1 MTATPLSRVMG
12 ILGQRLVQALV
23 VALLVAG
30 LCFLMVQS
38 LPGDI
43 AFRIAAGRYGY
54 DYVTAEAANAV
65 RSELGLA
72 GSALARFGDW
82 LWALLQGNLGSSLVT
97 GAPVATDVG
106 HHLGATLTLASA
118 SVVLALAV
126 AFAKLALLKS
136 MNVLLADWLS
146 ISLFAALTVLKKAGS
161 MIFWVLLIRAILS
174 WVSQGRNP
182 IEYVMHQLTE
192 PFLAPIRRVL
202 PALGGLDLSVL
213 VAFIGLQ
220 AINYLLG
227 DLFGQLW
234 WMI

>member
-1 MTATPLSRVMG
+1 MNTAYFLINTIFDLYLMVVLLRVWLQWARADFYNPMSQMVVK
-12 ILGQRLVQALV
+12 LTNPLV
-23 VALLVAG
+23 VPLRRVIPGFGG
-30 LCFLMVQS
+30 LDM
-38 LPGDI
+38 
-43 AFRIAAGRYGY
+43 
-54 DYVTAEAANAV
+54 
-65 RSELGLA
+65 
-72 GSALARFGDW
+72 
-82 LWALLQGNLGSSLVT
+82 
-97 GAPVATDVG
+97 
-106 HHLGATLTLASA
+106 AS
-118 SVVLALAV
+118 
-126 AFAKLALLKS
+126 
-136 MNVLLADWLS
+136 VLLADWLTL
-146 ISLFAALTVLKKAGS
+146 SLFAGLTVLKKAGS

-192 PFLAPIRRVL
+192 PFLAPIRRIL